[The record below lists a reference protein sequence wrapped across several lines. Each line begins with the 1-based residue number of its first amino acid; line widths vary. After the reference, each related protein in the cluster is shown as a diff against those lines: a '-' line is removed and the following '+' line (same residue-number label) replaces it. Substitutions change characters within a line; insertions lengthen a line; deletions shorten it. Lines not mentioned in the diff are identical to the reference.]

1 MCICFQLSTVAVLN
15 MSCFRTQEPTQ
26 FLEGKVWEKVISW
39 GSGSITV
46 WEFWKRS
53 EVADLLEFVPILAP
67 LFPSRLR
74 VSCSVFHRDKCTEL
88 PSQFCQSDTVI
99 RPWPMRWAIELFCL
113 TRANWDLKM
122 DRLLKSTELVRRIIS
137 FYVPRLR
144 WGIMIHAH
152 ILVWALDNN
161 CCFGCN
167 A

>member
-1 MCICFQLSTVAVLN
+1 MVHFTTYVFGSPAVLN
-15 MSCFRTQEPTQ
+15 TSCFRTQGPTRRQ
-26 FLEGKVWEKVISW
+26 SMGESDFLGFRLHHSLGIL
-39 GSGSITV
+39 
-46 WEFWKRS
+46 KRS

-74 VSCSVFHRDKCTEL
+74 VSCSVFHWDKCTEL

-122 DRLLKSTELVRRIIS
+122 DWLLKSTELVRRIIS
-137 FYVPRLR
+137 FYVPRVR